1 MAPPKGAQSLTKL
14 ASTARTAMVPAGHQM
29 MVEAP
34 EEVLAAL
41 KQLMLG

>member
-14 ASTARTAMVPAGHQM
+14 TPNARTAMVPAGHQM

-34 EEVLAAL
+34 EEVLVAL
-41 KQLMLG
+41 KQLLLG